1 MTWPPLERVGG
12 LRIVAPMPR
21 KHALWKAVNAQL
33 KATGCATR
41 LKATDDFEA
50 RAKLKGASSELVAV
64 YQPRE
69 GRIPGQLRIELVIEG
84 RAVPTAVAN
93 FLCEEE
99 RLMREVKQKLTFE
112 HALAP
117 DLPPEC
123 GEATIRIEAEVV
135 SPHGEALI
143 ERLAPWAAGTVRS
156 LLWLHQEIA
165 PKRTR

>member
-1 MTWPPLERVGG
+1 MPL
-12 LRIVAPMPR
+12 

-50 RAKLKGASSELVAV
+50 HAKLRRSTSELVAT

-69 GRIPGQLRIELVIEG
+69 GRIPGVLRIELVMEG
-84 RAVPTAVAN
+84 EIVPTAVAN
-93 FLCEEE
+93 FLCDEE

-112 HALAP
+112 HAMAP

-135 SPHGEALI
+135 SPHGPDLI
-143 ERLAPWAAGTVRS
+143 DRLAPWTAGTIRS
-156 LLWLHQEIA
+156 LLWLHQEIS